1 MHGSSI
7 LSNEDSSLL
16 ENDDAVKQL
25 PIVPVNPSIATNKPL
40 DSIVELNYEASSDE
54 ELLETQNII

>member
-16 ENDDAVKQL
+16 ENEDAVKQL